1 MVTMSSN
8 EIKSQWSWSFNE
20 EKKKPKY
27 ILCYFSSVIL
37 PLCLVKDYI
46 AEDF

>member
-1 MVTMSSN
+1 MKLKANGLGLLM
-8 EIKSQWSWSFNE
+8 K
-20 EKKKPKY
+20 KKKPKY